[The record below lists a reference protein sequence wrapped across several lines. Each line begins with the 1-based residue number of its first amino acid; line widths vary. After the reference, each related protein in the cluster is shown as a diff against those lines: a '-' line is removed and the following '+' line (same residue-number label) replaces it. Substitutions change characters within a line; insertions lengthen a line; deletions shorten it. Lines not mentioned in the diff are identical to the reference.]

1 MKITMIRKYAMLALL
16 STSFI
21 ALNNCGSKTDST
33 GETTFSP
40 KENGSAADLAI
51 LGQPPFGYPVAPGII
66 APIFNIETACYD
78 GWDNEGDGLVDC
90 MDPDCAIHPECSEFG
105 PPLPD
110 IRNSRSITVYPNGI
124 LVPEDVAFLNTRS
137 ARADNPYGISH
148 FFPYDGRDCWI
159 SPRQQDPYYNIPLG
173 EPLIAGPDGP
183 IGPLLN
189 PAAPL
194 AYFGPRAGLIN
205 QCANTDDLL
214 FRSDDDDFHH
224 DTKRYQGRDD
234 HHGHKGGRG
243 GRGDNGRRSGEPGRP
258 WPTTSA
264 Q

>member
-1 MKITMIRKYAMLALL
+1 MLALL

-21 ALNNCGSKTDST
+21 ALNNCGHKTASS

-51 LGQPPFGYPVAPGII
+51 LGQPPFGYSVAPGII
-66 APIFNIETACYD
+66 PPLFNIETACYD
-78 GWDNEGDGLVDC
+78 GVDDDGDGLVDC
-90 MDPDCAIHPECSEFG
+90 WDPDCAIHPECSEFG

-110 IRNSRSITVYPNGI
+110 IRNSRSVTIYPNGA
-124 LVPEDVAFLNTRS
+124 LVAEDVAFLNTRA
-137 ARADNPYGISH
+137 ARADNYYGISH

-173 EPLIAGPDGP
+173 EPLVAGPDGP

-189 PAAPL
+189 PVAPL

-205 QCANTDDLL
+205 QCANTDSLL

-224 DTKRYQGRDD
+224 DGPDRGDGRR
-234 HHGHKGGRG
+234 HGRG
-243 GRGDNGRRSGEPGRP
+243 RHGGHGGHDR
-258 WPTTSA
+258 